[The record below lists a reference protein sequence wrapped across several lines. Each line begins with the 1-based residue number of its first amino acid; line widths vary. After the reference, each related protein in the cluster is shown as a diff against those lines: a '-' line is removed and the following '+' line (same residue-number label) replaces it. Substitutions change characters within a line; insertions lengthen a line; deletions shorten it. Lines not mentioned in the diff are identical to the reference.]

1 MSANRNANLV
11 WAGIIIAVIILADQ
25 VTKLWAVSALTGG
38 PSVSVWGEFFM
49 LTLVYNQGGALG
61 TSFGSP
67 TYYLI
72 ASPLILL
79 FVLYYIYSHAHIRT
93 IALALAFVAGGA
105 IGNIIDRIR
114 LGYVIDF
121 LDFDFF
127 DISLGGWRIERWWA
141 FNIADAAISCAIVFL
156 IVWLLTAGRPKE
168 YASEQ
173 TPPVEAEQI

>member
-1 MSANRNANLV
+1 MV
-11 WAGIIIAVIILADQ
+11 VILADQ
-25 VTKLWAVSALTGG
+25 VTKLWAVSALTDG
-38 PSVSVWGEFFM
+38 PSISVWGEFFM
-49 LTLVYNQGGALG
+49 LSLVYNHGGAMG
-61 TSFGSP
+61 SSFGSP
-67 TYYLI
+67 IYYLI

-93 IALALAFVAGGA
+93 IALSLAFVAGGA

-127 DISLGGWRIERWWA
+127 DISLWGWSIERWWA

-156 IVWLLTAGRPKE
+156 IGWLLTAGRPRE
-168 YASEQ
+168 PIADEVTSGH
-173 TPPVEAEQI
+173 PVNDPS